1 MRTLRRDSGWGEEG
15 PKVSVAEWKLVAQ
28 GQRLTLG
35 QRWQQVPH
43 SFLWYLLCPRK
54 LQRQRSRGLNQRLT
68 PGAATPRGWQVG
80 EVTPSRSTSSCHSQH
95 VHTLSSGTPLAAQH
109 VHTLSS
115 GTPLAAREGHIGTLK
130 STHACKLTP
139 GQSDQISV
147 RGT

>member
-28 GQRLTLG
+28 GQRLTLV

-95 VHTLSSGTPLAAQH
+95 VHTLSSGTPLAA
-109 VHTLSS
+109 
-115 GTPLAAREGHIGTLK
+115 REGHIGTLK

-147 RGT
+147 RGTSAISLNLHIDSK